1 MADLPCIYIRV
12 VRTLA
17 FPTLANQIEGEI
29 KSRTERDH
37 GEVDLSSPEEAMS
50 RAECGGGE
58 EEERCRYRG
67 VRRRRWGKWVS
78 EIRVPGTRER
88 LWLGSYATPE
98 AAAVAH
104 DTAVYFLR
112 GGAGDGGGGGATLN
126 FPERAAATYGGGA
139 AVARLSPR
147 SVQRV
152 ASDAGMAADAQLVA
166 ARDAAPPAPA
176 TAYARPDHC
185 AGATTARHDE
195 LARRGMYGAH
205 AHAAGANART
215 SGERQL
221 VCAEEISVDDME
233 ILM

>member
-1 MADLPCIYIRV
+1 MR
-12 VRTLA
+12 
-17 FPTLANQIEGEI
+17 
-29 KSRTERDH
+29 
-37 GEVDLSSPEEAMS
+37 
-50 RAECGGGE
+50 RAEAVGE
-58 EEERCRYRG
+58 ADAERRRSYKG

-112 GGAGDGGGGGATLN
+112 GGTGDVAALN
-126 FPERAAATYGGGA
+126 YPERAAAAYGDGAGAGG
-139 AVARLSPR
+139 RLSPR

-166 ARDAAPPAPA
+166 ARESAPAPA
-176 TAYARPDHC
+176 
-185 AGATTARHDE
+185 
-195 LARRGMYGAH
+195 LAH
-205 AHAAGANART
+205 AHRTGIGIIGSAHGGGVSARPRDQDAGDAYTGRAHASLHSTGAGREQPAV
-215 SGERQL
+215 SG
-221 VCAEEISVDDME
+221 EISVDDME

>member
-1 MADLPCIYIRV
+1 MSGA
-12 VRTLA
+12 
-17 FPTLANQIEGEI
+17 
-29 KSRTERDH
+29 ER
-37 GEVDLSSPEEAMS
+37 
-50 RAECGGGE
+50 GGE
-58 EEERCRYRG
+58 AEAEPRRGYKG

-112 GGAGDGGGGGATLN
+112 GGSGSGAGGGDVAALN
-126 FPERAAATYGGGA
+126 FPERAAAAYGAGA
-139 AVARLSPR
+139 ARLSPR

-166 ARDAAPPAPA
+166 ARDTTAPA
-176 TAYARPDHC
+176 HRHADRTGIGGGASARPRDQDTD
-185 AGATTARHDE
+185 AYVSR
-195 LARRGMYGAH
+195 AH
-205 AHAAGANART
+205 GSSNDSTGGSREQQMV
-215 SGERQL
+215 SG
-221 VCAEEISVDDME
+221 EISVDDIE

>member
-1 MADLPCIYIRV
+1 MIR
-12 VRTLA
+12 
-17 FPTLANQIEGEI
+17 
-29 KSRTERDH
+29 
-37 GEVDLSSPEEAMS
+37 
-50 RAECGGGE
+50 RAEPVGEADSERRRGG
-58 EEERCRYRG
+58 YKG

-112 GGAGDGGGGGATLN
+112 GGTGDVAALN
-126 FPERAAATYGGGA
+126 FPERAAAAYGAGAGAGG
-139 AVARLSPR
+139 RLSPR

-166 ARDAAPPAPA
+166 ARESAPAPA
-176 TAYARPDHC
+176 
-185 AGATTARHDE
+185 
-195 LARRGMYGAH
+195 LAH
-205 AHAAGANART
+205 AHRTGIGIIGSAHGGGVSARPRDQDAGDAYTGRAHASLHSTGAGREQPAV
-215 SGERQL
+215 SG
-221 VCAEEISVDDME
+221 EISVDDME

>member
-1 MADLPCIYIRV
+1 MSGA
-12 VRTLA
+12 
-17 FPTLANQIEGEI
+17 
-29 KSRTERDH
+29 ER
-37 GEVDLSSPEEAMS
+37 
-50 RAECGGGE
+50 GGE
-58 EEERCRYRG
+58 AEAERRRGYKG

-112 GGAGDGGGGGATLN
+112 GGAGAVAGGGGGDVAALN
-126 FPERAAATYGGGA
+126 FPERAAAAYGSAGAGA
-139 AVARLSPR
+139 AAARLSPR

-166 ARDAAPPAPA
+166 ARDSAAACRHADRVGIGGEPDQDAD
-176 TAYARPDHC
+176 AYMSR
-185 AGATTARHDE
+185 
-195 LARRGMYGAH
+195 AH
-205 AHAAGANART
+205 AT
-215 SGERQL
+215 SSSTGGSREQQL
-221 VCAEEISVDDME
+221 VSGEISVDDIE

>member
-1 MADLPCIYIRV
+1 MMR
-12 VRTLA
+12 
-17 FPTLANQIEGEI
+17 
-29 KSRTERDH
+29 
-37 GEVDLSSPEEAMS
+37 
-50 RAECGGGE
+50 RAEPVGEADSERRRGG
-58 EEERCRYRG
+58 YKG

-112 GGAGDGGGGGATLN
+112 GGTGDVAALN
-126 FPERAAATYGGGA
+126 FPERAAAAYGAGAGAGG
-139 AVARLSPR
+139 RLSPR

-166 ARDAAPPAPA
+166 ARESAPAPA
-176 TAYARPDHC
+176 
-185 AGATTARHDE
+185 
-195 LARRGMYGAH
+195 LAH
-205 AHAAGANART
+205 AHRTGIGIIGSAHGGGVSARARDQDAGDAYTGRAHASLHSTGAGREQPAV
-215 SGERQL
+215 SG
-221 VCAEEISVDDME
+221 EISVDDME

>member
-1 MADLPCIYIRV
+1 MR
-12 VRTLA
+12 
-17 FPTLANQIEGEI
+17 
-29 KSRTERDH
+29 
-37 GEVDLSSPEEAMS
+37 
-50 RAECGGGE
+50 RAERGDE
-58 EEERCRYRG
+58 AEAERRHGYKG

-112 GGAGDGGGGGATLN
+112 GGVGAGPGVAAGGDVAALN
-126 FPERAAATYGGGA
+126 FPERAAAAYGSGA
-139 AVARLSPR
+139 AARLSPR

-166 ARDAAPPAPA
+166 ARDSAPAPA
-176 TAYARPDHC
+176 HS
-185 AGATTARHDE
+185 
-195 LARRGMYGAH
+195 H
-205 AHAAGANART
+205 ADRT
-215 SGERQL
+215 SIGSAGGASVRPRDQDADAYMSRARASSNSTRGSREQQL
-221 VCAEEISVDDME
+221 ATGEISVDDIE